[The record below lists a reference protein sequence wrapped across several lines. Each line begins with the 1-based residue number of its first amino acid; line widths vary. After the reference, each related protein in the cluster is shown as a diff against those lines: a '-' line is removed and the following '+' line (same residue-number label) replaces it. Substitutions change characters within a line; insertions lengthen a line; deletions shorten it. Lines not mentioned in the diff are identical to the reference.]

1 MRPRHFGDYPRIPGW
16 RFVMQY
22 EDGCYAHGTVY
33 AHDINDARQ
42 RLSDRESPGR
52 QIQQISIDPIPTKG

>member
-1 MRPRHFGDYPRIPGW
+1 MRKRFFGDYPRIPGW

-33 AHDINDARQ
+33 AHSIDDARI

-52 QIQQISIDPIPTKG
+52 LIRSLSIDPTPTER